1 MIDDLERWK
10 IKMCAGTYVNK
21 RGECVTNSGTIV
33 SLPVICDEC
42 PYDRI

>member
-21 RGECVTNSGTIV
+21 RGEC
-33 SLPVICDEC
+33 DEC
-42 PYDRI
+42 PYDRIGVNNVR